1 MRMAFGLIGLLV
13 AIGVVVMIMN
23 TVLKKEQTVISVGNE
38 AREEVKQIGGY
49 SEDMTPAANS
59 ATIEQKQS
67 ESGKLESLVVKD
79 VVTGGALE
87 KYFGLKA
94 GDVIIEVNGMK
105 VSETPGSDAELS
117 KAWLIEAYQKKQPI
131 VVVRDQKRVTLPQAG
146 AAPTPAAT
154 PAAGTAPPSTPAA
167 PTEQPASS
175 DPLQRQLD
183 SIQKVPTH

>member
-1 MRMAFGLIGLLV
+1 MRLAFGLIGLLV
-13 AIGVVVMIMN
+13 TIGVIVMIMS
-23 TVLKKEQTVISVGNE
+23 TVLKKEQAVISAGNE

-59 ATIEQKQS
+59 ATIEEQQS
-67 ESGKLESLVVKD
+67 PAGKLDALVVKD

-87 KYFGLKA
+87 KHFGLKA

-105 VSETPGSDAELS
+105 VRETPGSDAELS

-131 VVVRDQKRVTLPQAG
+131 VVVRDNKRVTLPQG
-146 AAPTPAAT
+146 RPTAAT
-154 PAAGTAPPSTPAA
+154 PTTPATGA
-167 PTEQPASS
+167 PAPAPAAQPPTESS

-183 SIQKVPTH
+183 AIQKVPTH

>member
-1 MRMAFGLIGLLV
+1 MRVAFGLIGLLV
-13 AIGVVVMIMN
+13 TIGVVVMIMN
-23 TVLKKEQTVISVGNE
+23 TVLKKEQTVISTANV

-59 ATIEQKQS
+59 ATIEQQQTP
-67 ESGKLESLVVKD
+67 SGKLESLVVKD
-79 VVTGGALE
+79 VITGGALQ
-87 KYFGLKA
+87 KYFGLQA

-105 VSETPGSDAELS
+105 VSETPGNDPELS

-131 VVVRDQKRVTLPQAG
+131 TVVRDSKRLTLPQP
-146 AAPTPAAT
+146 AATPTAPGAT
-154 PAAGTAPPSTPAA
+154 PAAGTTPPAA
-167 PTEQPASS
+167 AAPAESS